1 MIVLD
6 FPRPDI
12 LKRELSMG
20 KVYAVVLVLPGGALA
35 YSPMP
40 DKTPMQTGVA
50 PANIIGSPSDSK

>member
-1 MIVLD
+1 
-6 FPRPDI
+6 
-12 LKRELSMG
+12 MG
-20 KVYAVVLVLPGGALA
+20 KVYADVLELPGGALA

>member
-1 MIVLD
+1 
-6 FPRPDI
+6 
-12 LKRELSMG
+12 MG

-50 PANIIGSPSDSK
+50 PANIIGSPADSK